1 MPAPFRPPLFLL
13 TGFGWLAL
21 SALLGLAL
29 FLAPLL
35 GTPLPA
41 MLRLVHVHAALV
53 GGVAQMILGAL
64 LAFIPPLLLTGRD
77 RPASHPLLYA
87 AINGGAIGM
96 VAGFALGRLEVV
108 AGAGLFVALAF
119 VAVAGDA
126 LRQARAS
133 VNSPPLNLWFYGV
146 ALLLLF
152 GGLAYGEGMALRL
165 FAATTHGQARLAHI
179 HLNLLGFV
187 TLTIIGT
194 MHNLFPTV
202 LGVPL
207 HSPRLARYT
216 FFILPAGILLLIAG
230 FLLGQVWV
238 QIAAGAVLLGG
249 VGLYAANIL
258 RTWTGAGRPR
268 RVASDH
274 FLLATVQLV
283 LGVAAG
289 ILVSVN
295 ALSTPPA
302 VPFGSLHLMAY
313 THLALVGF
321 VLQTVAGALSHLLP
335 IMLAVVRVASNK
347 KRGPYLAE
355 LTGIMERW
363 RPLQLWALNLGTVGL
378 ALTAA
383 LVWQLP
389 LASPEVTAA
398 SWASGGL
405 LLLGLGLLAGK
416 VVLVLGHRPPE

>member
-1 MPAPFRPPLFLL
+1 MRAQFRPPLFLL

-21 SALLGLAL
+21 SALLGLGL
-29 FLAPLL
+29 FLAPLV

-41 MLRLVHVHAALV
+41 VLRLVHVHAALV
-53 GGVAQMILGAL
+53 GGIAQMILGAL

-87 AINGGAIGM
+87 AINGGAVGL
-96 VAGFALGRLEVV
+96 VAGFALVRLEIV
-108 AGAGLFVALAF
+108 ALAGGFVALAF
-119 VAVAGDA
+119 LAVAGDA

-165 FAATTHGQARLAHI
+165 FAATTYGQARLAHI

-202 LGVPL
+202 LGAPL
-207 HSPRLARYT
+207 HSPRLARCT
-216 FFILPAGILLLIAG
+216 FFLLPAGILLLIAG
-230 FLLGQVWV
+230 FLLGRVWV
-238 QIAAGAVLLGG
+238 QIAAGAALLAG
-249 VGLYAANIL
+249 VVLYAANIL
-258 RTWTGAGRPR
+258 LTWIGAGRPR

-295 ALSTPPA
+295 ALWDPPA
-302 VPFGSLHLMAY
+302 VPFGALHLMAY

-321 VLQTVAGALSHLLP
+321 VFQTVAGALSHLLP
-335 IMLAVVRVASNK
+335 IMFAVARVASNK
-347 KRGPYLAE
+347 KRGAYLAE
-355 LTGIMERW
+355 LTAIVERW

-389 LASPEVTAA
+389 LAAPEVTAA

-416 VVLVLGHRPPE
+416 VVLVVGRRPPS